1 LLMPTSKHLT
11 HGISNLVSLITKTKL
26 GLSTRWWSDGTPCR
40 HLTLSQA
47 HPTQILSEEI
57 RVGVWLRGT
66 GSGNTIALREAMT
79 VVALGFSVAW
89 RRVPDE
95 SVDIDAA
102 LPQVGRA
109 RGHRRSGAWAG
120 GGPCRSRGQET

>member
-1 LLMPTSKHLT
+1 VPPPQPSAPTPRRRLAKRHRIGEY
-11 HGISNLVSLITKTKL
+11 HCPPRGD
-26 GLSTRWWSDGTPCR
+26 DGDC
-40 HLTLSQA
+40 A
-47 HPTQILSEEI
+47 
-57 RVGVWLRGT
+57 WLAVT
-66 GSGNTIALREAMT
+66 
-79 VVALGFSVAW
+79 W

-95 SVDIDAA
+95 GDDIGAA